1 MDGRESFAYL
11 RDNLPA
17 WTSKL
22 HELSRLVA
30 ERHAEFTRLSQ
41 TSSFDSF
48 RRKRTGSTESLRPND
63 TPTHE
68 KSTFAVPEPPAS
80 PIRIEINPSNKHLFK
95 EYREEKLRR
104 KRKSGS
110 VLSGASGPQKFRS
123 RMSAIVYYDSAVQEG
138 FEMLVRQISGAR
150 NNLRKG
156 RTAASF
162 KARISS
168 LQMEESPFGG
178 EGSIQLRNPNI
189 PRLPKCRNGPYIT
202 DTNAHE
208 AFDQADKLLE
218 AAQSLCEV
226 GAHQFLRD
234 GNCAEEIAATKERF
248 EHCLRVAKQ
257 QAAILQAEEQKEK
270 EAEEAR
276 KQYLAM
282 QGNRTGH
289 PQQMEVDQIGDPQVG
304 VQVEVDKIIV
314 RSPGE
319 NWQSGMMGMDTI
331 EVDDASDTS
340 SVHIDLT
347 AFRSARRGPPR

>member
-1 MDGRESFAYL
+1 MDALQSFVFL
-11 RDNLPA
+11 KDNLPI
-17 WTSKL
+17 WISKL
-22 HELSRLVA
+22 RELSRQVA

-41 TSSFDSF
+41 TSSLDSF

-68 KSTFAVPEPPAS
+68 KSAFAIPEVPAS
-80 PIRIEINPSNKHLFK
+80 PARIEINPSSKHLFK

-110 VLSGASGPQKFRS
+110 ILSGASGPQKFRS
-123 RMSAIVYYDSAVQEG
+123 RMSAIVYYDSAIQEG

-156 RTAASF
+156 KTAASF
-162 KARISS
+162 KARLAS

-202 DTNAHE
+202 ETNANE
-208 AFDQADKLLE
+208 AFDQADKHLE
-218 AAQSLCEV
+218 TAQSFCEV

-248 EHCLRVAKQ
+248 ESCLLVVKQ

-270 EAEEAR
+270 EEEERR
-276 KQYLAM
+276 KQYLAR
-282 QGNRTGH
+282 QENQEH
-289 PQQMEVDQIGDPQVG
+289 AQPMEVDKVEPS
-304 VQVEVDKIIV
+304 VQVDVEVEQLIAK
-314 RSPGE
+314 SPGT
-319 NWQSGMMGMDTI
+319 NLPSGMLGVDTI

-340 SVHIDLT
+340 SIHIDLT
-347 AFRSARRGPPR
+347 AFRSTRREPPR

>member
-1 MDGRESFAYL
+1 MDALQSFAYL
-11 RDNLPA
+11 KDNLPI

-22 HELSRLVA
+22 HELSRQVA

-41 TSSFDSF
+41 TCSLDSF
-48 RRKRTGSTESLRPND
+48 RKKRTGSTESLRPCD
-63 TPTHE
+63 TPNHE
-68 KSTFAVPEPPAS
+68 KSTFAIPDS
-80 PIRIEINPSNKHLFK
+80 PVSPVRIEINPSSKHLFR

-104 KRKSGS
+104 KRKSS
-110 VLSGASGPQKFRS
+110 SIMSGASGPQKFRS
-123 RMSAIVYYDSAVQEG
+123 RMSVIVYYDSAIQEG

-156 RTAASF
+156 KTAASF

-202 DTNAHE
+202 ETNANE
-208 AFDQADKLLE
+208 AFDQADKHLE
-218 AAQSLCEV
+218 TAQSLCEV

-234 GNCAEEIAATKERF
+234 GNCSEEIAATKDRF
-248 EHCLRVAKQ
+248 QSCLRVAEQ
-257 QAAILQAEEQKEK
+257 QVKILQAEEQKER
-270 EAEEAR
+270 EEEERR
-276 KQYLAM
+276 KQYLDS
-282 QGNRTGH
+282 QETRDEQV
-289 PQQMEVDQIGDPQVG
+289 QQMDMDKLEEPQMQ
-304 VQVEVDKIIV
+304 VQVEVDKIV
-314 RSPGE
+314 ARTPGE
-319 NWQSGMMGMDTI
+319 NFQSGMVGLDTI

>member
-1 MDGRESFAYL
+1 
-11 RDNLPA
+11 
-17 WTSKL
+17 
-22 HELSRLVA
+22 
-30 ERHAEFTRLSQ
+30 
-41 TSSFDSF
+41 
-48 RRKRTGSTESLRPND
+48 
-63 TPTHE
+63 
-68 KSTFAVPEPPAS
+68 
-80 PIRIEINPSNKHLFK
+80 
-95 EYREEKLRR
+95 
-104 KRKSGS
+104 
-110 VLSGASGPQKFRS
+110 
-123 RMSAIVYYDSAVQEG
+123 MSAIVYYDSAVQEG

-150 NNLRKG
+150 NSLRKG
-156 RTAASF
+156 KTAASF
-162 KARISS
+162 KARLSS

-202 DTNAHE
+202 DINAHE

-234 GNCAEEIAATKERF
+234 GNCAEEIVATRERF
-248 EHCLRVAKQ
+248 ENCLRVAEQ

-270 EAEEAR
+270 EAEEVR
-276 KQYLAM
+276 KQYLAT
-282 QGNRTGH
+282 QENRVGR
-289 PQQMEVDQIGDPQVG
+289 PQQMEVDKIEDPLQL
-304 VQVEVDKIIV
+304 EVDKIVV

-319 NWQSGMMGMDTI
+319 NLQSGIIGMDTI